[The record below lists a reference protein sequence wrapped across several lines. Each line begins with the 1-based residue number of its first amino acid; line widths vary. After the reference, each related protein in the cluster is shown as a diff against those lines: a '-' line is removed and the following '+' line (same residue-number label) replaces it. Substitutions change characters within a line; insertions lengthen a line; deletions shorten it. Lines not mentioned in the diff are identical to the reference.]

1 MVVTWAPRAS
11 AAGAPQLELLA
22 AVARLPRGL
31 AEHIEGVVAEARR
44 LALLHGVD
52 EERAVLAAW
61 GHDIARALSSAD
73 LLADAHRLGLPVDP
87 VEEEAPI
94 LLHGPIAAVILG
106 RDYAIDDAEVL
117 AAAQCHT
124 TGRAEMSALEKVVFV
139 ADKIEPG
146 KVQSTPPLAKVR
158 QLADNDLDAA
168 ILEYLNQHLLEAS
181 RRGWPLH
188 PHTAA
193 ARNQLL
199 LSKRPPT

>member
-1 MVVTWAPRAS
+1 MLPS
-11 AAGAPQLELLA
+11 SELLS

-61 GHDIARALSSAD
+61 SHDIARALSPAD
-73 LLADAHRLGLPVDP
+73 LLAEAHRLGLPVDP
-87 VEEEAPI
+87 VQEEAPI
-94 LLHGPIAAVILG
+94 LLHGPIGAAILS

-117 AAAQCHT
+117 AAARYHT
-124 TGRAEMSALEKVVFV
+124 TARAGMSTLEKVVFV

-146 KVQSTPPLAKVR
+146 KVRATPALARIK
-158 QLADNDLDAA
+158 QLADSDLDAA
-168 ILEYLNQHLLEAS
+168 VIEYLNQHLLEAS

-188 PHTAA
+188 PQTVA

-199 LSKRPPT
+199 LSKRPQA